1 MSPRTFFKSEDPD
14 DTGITKVND
23 DSPMPFG
30 KFEGTRMDKVSPK
43 YLLWMNDNLVER
55 EQSGQKLR
63 DDEKAV
69 MNYVQERIEAIE
81 LEAEEE
87 EDE

>member
-1 MSPRTFFKSEDPD
+1 MSPKIYKKNEEPD
-14 DTGITKVND
+14 DTGITNLT
-23 DSPMPFG
+23 DSDPMPFG
-30 KFEGTRMDKVSPK
+30 KFQGVRMDKVSPK

-55 EQSGQKLR
+55 EGKEKRLR

-81 LEAEEE
+81 LEAEAE

>member
-1 MSPRTFFKSEDPD
+1 MNARMFFKNEDPD
-14 DTGITKVND
+14 DTGITELED
-23 DSPMPFG
+23 SSPMPFG
-30 KFEGTRMDKVSPK
+30 QHEKTEMKDVPAK

-55 EQSGQKLR
+55 EQGGQKLR

-69 MNYVQERIEAIE
+69 MSYVQERIEAIE